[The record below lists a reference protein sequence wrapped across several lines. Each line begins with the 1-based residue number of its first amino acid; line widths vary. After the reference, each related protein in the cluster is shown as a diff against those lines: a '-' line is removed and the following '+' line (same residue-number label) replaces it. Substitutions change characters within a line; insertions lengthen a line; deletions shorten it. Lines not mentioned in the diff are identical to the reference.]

1 MKSITTL
8 KGALKHA
15 QELWGKT
22 ACVEDKK
29 KPTMLNGHVLSER
42 FCVGRVLM
50 GMFFSVE
57 GDGAT
62 WDAAFAKSEERK
74 ANEKARMAKLRERV
88 VA

>member
-15 QELWGKT
+15 QELWGNK
-22 ACVEDKK
+22 ACVKDKK

-42 FCVGRVLM
+42 FCVGCVLM
-50 GMFFSVE
+50 GMFFEVK
-57 GDGAT
+57 GDGVS
-62 WDAAFAKSEERK
+62 WDDAFAKAGERE
-74 ANEKARMAKLRERV
+74 ANEKARWENLRKGV